1 MKNPVEINLET
12 LTEQVNVKGMKKK
25 ELADHYGI
33 PVTQM
38 TKALQAAGLKIR
50 KFHHPAFVLTSGV
63 AEDKGTTVAPVAEAV
78 TEEVADGGPGPDT
91 TGGDAVGSGTIS
103 EVEVTT
109 PTDST
114 STSVEKQEA
123 EWK

>member
-25 ELADHYGI
+25 ELADFYGI

-38 TKALQAAGLKIR
+38 TNALKQAGLKIR
-50 KFHHPAFVLTSGV
+50 KFHHPAFVLTTNTASDEVVEEV
-63 AEDKGTTVAPVAEAV
+63 ATTEAGSDTVIGETVEVASEDVATPVAE
-78 TEEVADGGPGPDT
+78 TETP
-91 TGGDAVGSGTIS
+91 
-103 EVEVTT
+103 VEER
-109 PTDST
+109 D
-114 STSVEKQEA
+114 A